1 MRMSLLIKQ
10 YKECSRSCQS
20 KGDNMATKEIKL
32 EINLI
37 EQTKI
42 YADGVTDTL
51 DMVYEMAE
59 TLSDEDFKKWF
70 RDYKASAES
79 LKKTLDADWEE
90 YLKDK
95 GDE

>member
-1 MRMSLLIKQ
+1 
-10 YKECSRSCQS
+10 
-20 KGDNMATKEIKL
+20 MATE

-51 DMVYEMAE
+51 DKVYEMAE